1 MNKSEDLQRAIEGRL
16 TMWAEAY
23 LAKNAAIQAEED
35 ASAKL
40 AIANLNEHTADLN
53 VQSAKKA
60 LLDYKISDED
70 QAEFFWDNPE
80 AIPDSVGG

>member
-1 MNKSEDLQRAIEGRL
+1 MGGSLPCKERSHTSR
-16 TMWAEAY
+16 
-23 LAKNAAIQAEED
+23 
-35 ASAKL
+35 
-40 AIANLNEHTADLN
+40 ANLNEHTADLN

-60 LLDYKISDED
+60 LLDYKYLDED